1 MSIGE
6 NGQDPGSDVARPL
19 VVCRGLVKI
28 YRVADLETVALQGLD
43 LEVRRGEVLAVV
55 GKSGSGKTTLLN
67 ILGGLDRPSAGR
79 AVVGDLDLVQASD
92 AELARYRREGVGFV
106 WQQSARNLVPY
117 LTALENVQLPMHLA
131 GRRGTRR
138 AVDLL
143 EAVGLAHRWRHR
155 PAELSGGEQQRVA
168 IAVALANGPPLL
180 LADEPTGEVDTETA
194 RGIYLLMRDL
204 NRQLG
209 TTIIIVTHDRNI
221 SDHVDRVVSIRDG
234 RVSTEA
240 TRRTSDRA
248 GVQQLEELVV
258 LDAAGRLQLPADLVE
273 RFGLRG
279 RVRVEVV
286 DDHLAIR
293 PADRSEG

>member
-1 MSIGE
+1 MSAGE
-6 NGQDPGSDVARPL
+6 NGLVHGGDAARPL
-19 VVCRGLVKI
+19 VVCHGLVKI

-43 LEVRRGEVLAVV
+43 LEVGRGEVLAVV

-79 AVVGDLDLVQASD
+79 AMVGGLDLVQASD

-117 LTALENVQLPMHLA
+117 LTALENVQLPMRLA
-131 GRRGTRR
+131 GRGTRR
-138 AVDLL
+138 AGELL
-143 EAVGLAHRWRHR
+143 EAVGLAHRAHHR
-155 PAELSGGEQQRVA
+155 PAQLSGGEQQRVA
-168 IAVALANGPPLL
+168 IAVALANSPPLL
-180 LADEPTGEVDTETA
+180 LGDEPTGEVDTETA
-194 RGIYLLMRDL
+194 HSIYRLLRDL

-209 TTIIIVTHDRNI
+209 TTIIIVTHDRNV
-221 SDHVDRVVSIRDG
+221 SDYVDRVVSIRDG

-240 TRRTSDRA
+240 TRRTDDGA
-248 GVQQLEELVV
+248 GAQQLEELVV

-286 DDHLAIR
+286 GDHLAIR